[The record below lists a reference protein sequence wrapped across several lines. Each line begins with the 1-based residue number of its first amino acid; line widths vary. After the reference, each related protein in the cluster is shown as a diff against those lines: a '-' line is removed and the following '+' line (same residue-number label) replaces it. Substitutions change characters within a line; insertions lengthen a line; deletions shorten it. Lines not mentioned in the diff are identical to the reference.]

1 LVPVIVI
8 DAPTAPL
15 VGLNPVIVGTANTV
29 NVPAL
34 VTVTPLDVTDIV
46 PVVALAGT
54 VTTIVEALDEV
65 TKALTPLN

>member
-29 NVPAL
+29 KVPAL

-54 VTTIVEALDEV
+54 VTTMVVALDEV
-65 TKALTPLN
+65 TEAFTPLN

>member
-34 VTVTPLDVTDIV
+34 VTVTPLEMTEIV
-46 PVVALAGT
+46 PVVAVAGT
-54 VTTIVEALDEV
+54 VATMVVALDEV
-65 TKALTPLN
+65 TEAFTPLN

>member
-1 LVPVIVI
+1 MVPVIVI

-46 PVVALAGT
+46 PVVALA
-54 VTTIVEALDEV
+54 V